1 MAETEAS
8 VVMGA
13 RIPKSLHAAI
23 VAEQHRIAKLT
34 GIEPS
39 LNEVTRML
47 LERALSPTKKRR

>member
-23 VAEQHRIAKLT
+23 VAEQRRLAKLT

-39 LNEVTRML
+39 INEVTRML
-47 LERALSPTKKRR
+47 LERALKKRHG